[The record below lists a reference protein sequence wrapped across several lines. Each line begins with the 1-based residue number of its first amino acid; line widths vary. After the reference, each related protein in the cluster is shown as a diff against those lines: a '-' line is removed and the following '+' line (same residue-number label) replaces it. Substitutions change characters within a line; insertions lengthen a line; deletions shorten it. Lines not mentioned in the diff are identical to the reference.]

1 MDDDEFVRRC
11 KEIGVKPSTIRR
23 RMRKL
28 ECDFNQ
34 AVNGIQKTCARCGRP
49 FVSYK
54 KESKFCSQN
63 CYSADYYERE
73 KRRVDD
79 PCREPTATT
88 LFLLPM
94 YHDEGMTAEEIAVMT
109 RRDLGIVKK
118 ILAGEWVLKD
128 ARTENKNDGTGNVGA
143 GINDTDH

>member
-1 MDDDEFVRRC
+1 MDDEEFVRRC
-11 KEIGVKPSTIRR
+11 NELGVKPSTIRR

-28 ECDFNQ
+28 ECDFDQ

-49 FVSYK
+49 FISYK

-73 KRRVDD
+73 KMRVGD

-94 YHDEGMTAEEIAVMT
+94 YHDEGMTAEEIAVLT
-109 RRDLGIVKK
+109 KRDLGIVKK

-128 ARTENKNDGTGNVGA
+128 DRAGNVGTGLDDA
-143 GINDTDH
+143 GHR